1 MRSAELYEAS
11 QKVVVFSLLLIFRGV
26 KSTPDTDNLQLQDI
40 VQLDP
45 KKIKWFNGIIEG
57 IYYLY
62 SEIYL
67 N

>member
-11 QKVVVFSLLLIFRGV
+11 QKVVVFSPLPFFRGM

-45 KKIKWFNGIIEG
+45 KKFKWFNGIIEG